1 MPRAYDARD
10 GERSVFDALLEARER
25 SGAKK
30 PILEDQ
36 DRNPLSYT
44 DLIRASFA
52 LGRRIASFTEKGERV
67 GVLLPSGSG
76 VVVTF
81 FGLHAFGRIPTMLN
95 FTSGLRNLRAAC
107 KLAGV
112 KRVLTAHRF
121 IEQGKLHDLVDALEE
136 SAEVIYLE
144 DVREKIGLADKLYAA
159 TAGMFPKR
167 FRANLKPDE
176 PGVILFTSGS
186 FGAPRGVVLSHGN
199 LVSNVRQIEA
209 HIDLDP
215 DWVMF
220 NPLPTFHCFGLTGG
234 VLLPILT
241 GMKAFEYPSPL
252 HIKQIPPL
260 IKDSGA
266 SILLATDTFL
276 NQYARS
282 SDADELSGL
291 KFIVCGAEKVRDE
304 THNLIAERFGNI
316 PVLEGYGA
324 TEASPV
330 VAVNKPVDNRR
341 GTVGGMLPGMETR
354 IEPVEGIKDL
364 VTQGEKRIRNG
375 MAGYIWLSKEGGRE
389 HVALPD
395 ALQSSMRDVGYTLLL
410 KRIRQDVENATD
422 EEIHAAALSTI
433 PNVPALFWSF
443 RIMVGLGF
451 YFILLFG
458 ASFYFSC
465 KRRHGPLWFM
475 KLSVMSLPLPWIAAE
490 LGWVVAEYGRQP
502 WIIDGIMPT
511 FMGVSDV
518 PASDVVASLAAF
530 VLFYSSLAVVDL
542 MLIIKYVRIGPHA
555 NGPAPTMAG
564 ALPAPQPTSDASR

>member
-1 MPRAYDARD
+1 MPRAYDPRD

-25 SGAKK
+25 YGAKK

-121 IEQGKLHDLVDALEE
+121 IEQGKLHDLIDALEE

-186 FGAPRGVVLSHGN
+186 FGAPRGVVLSHAN

-252 HIKQIPPL
+252 HIKQIPSL

-354 IEPVEGIKDL
+354 IEPVEGIKEGGRL
-364 VTQGEKRIRNG
+364 FLRGPNV
-375 MAGYIWLSKEGGRE
+375 MAGYLNEAGGVDPLPGGWHDTGDVVIMEGDDRWVTIKGRVKRFAKIGGE
-389 HVALPD
+389 MVSLTAAEDLAVAVWPD
-395 ALQSSMRDVGYTLLL
+395 GRHAVIAMPDKKKGERLILFTDRADADVGPL
-410 KRIRQDVENATD
+410 VA
-422 EEIHAAALSTI
+422 HAQSI
-433 PNVPALFWSF
+433 
-443 RIMVGLGF
+443 
-451 YFILLFG
+451 G
-458 ASFYFSC
+458 A
-465 KRRHGPLWFM
+465 P
-475 KLSVMSLPLPWIAAE
+475 E
-490 LGWVVAEYGRQP
+490 
-502 WIIDGIMPT
+502 
-511 FMGVSDV
+511 
-518 PASDVVASLAAF
+518 
-530 VLFYSSLAVVDL
+530 LAVPRR
-542 MLIIKYVRIGPHA
+542 IIRIAEVPVLGTGKTDYVAIQR
-555 NGPAPTMAG
+555 MAE
-564 ALPAPQPTSDASR
+564 TDSRAA

>member
-25 SGAKK
+25 YGAKK

-52 LGRRIASFTEKGERV
+52 LGRRIASFTERGERV

-121 IEQGKLHDLVDALEE
+121 IEQGKLHDLIDALEE

-144 DVREKIGLADKLYAA
+144 DVREKIGLADKLFAA
-159 TAGMFPKR
+159 TAGIFPR
-167 FRANLKPDE
+167 QFRVPLKPDE

-252 HIKQIPPL
+252 HIKQIPAL

-291 KFIVCGAEKVRDE
+291 KFIVCGAEKVREE
-304 THNLIAERFGNI
+304 THNLIAERFGPI

-330 VAVNKPVDNRR
+330 VAVNTPLDNRR

-354 IEPVEGIKDL
+354 IEPVEGIKEGGRL
-364 VTQGEKRIRNG
+364 FLRGPNV
-375 MAGYIWLSKEGGRE
+375 MAGYLNEAGGVDPLPGGWHDTGDVVVMEGDERWVTIKGRVKRFAKIGGE
-389 HVALPD
+389 MVSLTAAEDLAVAVWPD
-395 ALQSSMRDVGYTLLL
+395 GRHAVIAMPDKKKGERLVLFTDRADADVGPLVAHAQSIGAPELTVPR
-410 KRIRQDVENATD
+410 RIIRIAEVPVLGTGKTD
-422 EEIHAAALSTI
+422 YVAIQRMAETDSRAA
-433 PNVPALFWSF
+433 
-443 RIMVGLGF
+443 
-451 YFILLFG
+451 
-458 ASFYFSC
+458 
-465 KRRHGPLWFM
+465 
-475 KLSVMSLPLPWIAAE
+475 
-490 LGWVVAEYGRQP
+490 
-502 WIIDGIMPT
+502 
-511 FMGVSDV
+511 
-518 PASDVVASLAAF
+518 
-530 VLFYSSLAVVDL
+530 
-542 MLIIKYVRIGPHA
+542 
-555 NGPAPTMAG
+555 
-564 ALPAPQPTSDASR
+564 